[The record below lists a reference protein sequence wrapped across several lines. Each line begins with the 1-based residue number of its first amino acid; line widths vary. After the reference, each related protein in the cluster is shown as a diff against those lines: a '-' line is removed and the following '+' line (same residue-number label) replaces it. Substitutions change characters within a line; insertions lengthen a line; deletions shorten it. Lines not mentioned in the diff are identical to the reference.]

1 MSDEKVIADVKQPTA
16 EPQGVKTEAVA
27 EDVKQES
34 QSIPYTRFKEVLDSK
49 KSLESEIATLKE
61 AEEAKRKKDLETQ
74 GEYKQLLTETETK
87 LEQAVQ
93 KAAQWDDYQTARR
106 ETLLAQLSE
115 SDAAIYGGMP
125 LDKLESHVDKTKHSS
140 PTKVEGGKAGVLK
153 APNKP
158 IGDMTKTE
166 RRESWPAII
175 DGFRKGTRSN

>member
-125 LDKLESHVDKTKHSS
+125 LDKLEQVFNGFKRELEIANLELKRQREDMASYFGF
-140 PTKVEGGKAGVLK
+140 GGTAISGIAGGLSDTM
-153 APNKP
+153 
-158 IGDMTKTE
+158 IE
-166 RRESWPAII
+166 RQN
-175 DGFRKGTRSN
+175 D